1 MERLPRFA
9 MGILLACLFF
19 VSPWG
24 LTQDMT
30 KTRSIPGE
38 QQKRLELMK
47 SRGPEGSL
55 TVIPVMLLG
64 KPFDRLSEVVG
75 ALLEQSGLKNIEL
88 GATPFTPA
96 SDTTMEKLGTSVC
109 DFVKKNPVT
118 TEYAL
123 YAEYNGDRQTGLVGL
138 RAVVVD
144 KSGRVVWTDCQ
155 GAQDEA
161 MQRLESKEPM
171 TFSVLLTEQLGP
183 ALGLNEETA
192 KNAKPGKMARLMEE
206 RSGLPPESERALLPE
221 RQKLLKGSRQT
232 VTLEIFPARI
242 GGAVNA
248 ASANEIAKIISSAG
262 LCKSVPAVQSP
273 LLKASQAGPN
283 ELKILWDLAREF
295 REYCKKNPAGA
306 DYALY
311 ADYGFN
317 PEQWEQ
323 GFVHFVVCDRA
334 GEWVIVDMQNSHHP
348 DYQSVKPTSRED
360 CNRLLVQRL
369 KGYLQ

>member
-1 MERLPRFA
+1 MERSSA
-9 MGILLACLFF
+9 IATAILLACVLGA
-19 VSPWG
+19 SPRG
-24 LTQDMT
+24 FTQETT
-30 KTRSIPGE
+30 KTSSTSGE

-55 TVIPVMLLG
+55 TVIPVMLMG
-64 KPFDRLSEVVG
+64 KPFDRVSEVVG

-96 SDTTMEKLGTSVC
+96 SDTAIERLAAAVC
-109 DFVKKNPVT
+109 DFVKRNPVT
-118 TEYAL
+118 TEYAMF
-123 YAEYNGDRQTGLVGL
+123 AEYNGNPQIGLIEL

-144 KSGRVVWTDCQ
+144 KSGRVVWMDRQ

-171 TFSVLLTEQLGP
+171 TFSVLLAEQLSP

-192 KNAKPGKMARLMEE
+192 KGAKPGKMARRMEE

-232 VTLEIFPARI
+232 VTLAIFPVRI
-242 GGAVNA
+242 GGTVNA
-248 ASANEIAKIISSAG
+248 ASSNELAAMISSAG

-323 GFVHFVVCDRA
+323 GFVHFVVCDRS
-334 GEWVIVDMQNSHHP
+334 GEWVIVDLQNSHHP
-348 DYQSVKPTSRED
+348 DYQSVKPKSRED